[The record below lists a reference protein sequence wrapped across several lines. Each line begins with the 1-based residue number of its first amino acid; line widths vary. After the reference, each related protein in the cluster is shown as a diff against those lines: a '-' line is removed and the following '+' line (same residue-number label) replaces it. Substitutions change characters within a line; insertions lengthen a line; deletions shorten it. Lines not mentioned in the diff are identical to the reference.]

1 MTVKIAPPTP
11 LHMDDLV
18 IVFLSGCSGENRTF
32 SKINNC
38 PVHILEAAI
47 LVSYANPD
55 V

>member
-11 LHMDDLV
+11 HTDDLV
-18 IVFLSGCSGENRTF
+18 IVFLSGCSGENRKF